1 MMKKILVRADDLGYS
16 EGVNCGIAKA
26 VIDGIIKSVG
36 VMPNMPSV
44 EHGLKLLEGVDV
56 CYGQHTNVCVGRP
69 LCDPKDIPSLTNEAG
84 EFRSSKEYR
93 EAFQKGNDFVN
104 VEEACLEIEAQY
116 ERFKEL
122 TGDEP
127 HYFEGHAIASNHFF
141 EALQLVAERHNLKYM
156 AMALDGRPARF
167 HHTDVYMWMG
177 SMAPE
182 YDPVAYLKN
191 MVENGHDGACD
202 VMVCHPGYLDDYI
215 LNHSSLLVPRTK
227 EVEMACDKDLMAW
240 LGERTDIELVTYDNL

>member
-1 MMKKILVRADDLGYS
+1 MKKILVRADDLGYS
-16 EGVNCGIAKA
+16 EGVNYGIAKS
-26 VIDGIIKSVG
+26 VVDGIIRSVG

-44 EHGLKLLEGVDV
+44 EHGLKLLSGVDV

-69 LCDPKDIPSLTNEAG
+69 LCDPKDIPSLTKENG

-93 EAFQKGNDFVN
+93 EAAKAGNDFVN

-122 TGDEP
+122 TGGEP
-127 HYFEGHAIASNHFF
+127 HYFEGHAIASIHFF
-141 EALQLVAERHNLKYM
+141 EALKMVAKRHDLKYM
-156 AMALDGRPARF
+156 AMALDGKPAKF
-167 HHTDVYMWMG
+167 NHTDVYMWMG

-182 YDPVAYLKN
+182 YNPTEFLKN

-215 LNHSSLLVPRTK
+215 LSTSSLLIPRTK
-227 EVEMACDKDLMAW
+227 EVEMACDKDLRAW
-240 LGERTDIELVTYDNL
+240 LDARSDIELVTYDNL